1 MTTRIEPNLKGR
13 WPLTKTTLRVA
24 SMDSHCQSLGPGTR
38 VVVWLQGCCF
48 RCPGCI
54 APEMLAFRGGVPT
67 PVEALAE
74 QIIMLNGIDG
84 VTFSGGEPFMQA
96 PALANLIDQIRAR
109 RDLSFMSYSGFT
121 LNEIQA
127 RGEQGQLDLLSR
139 LDLLVDGRF
148 RRDDHATLLW
158 RGSQNQQ
165 IHFLSERHADLRN
178 SVNESAVSL
187 DLTINED
194 GSFHW
199 AGISPKGFRQ
209 AIERGMNIRDVIV
222 RPTGE
227 SR

>member
-13 WPLTKTTLRVA
+13 WPLTKTTLQVA
-24 SMDSHCQSLGPGTR
+24 SMDSQCRSLGPGTR
-38 VVVWLQGCCF
+38 AVVWLQGCCF

-54 APEMLAFRGGVPT
+54 APEMLAFRGGSPT
-67 PVEALAE
+67 PVEALAD
-74 QIIMLNGIDG
+74 QLIMLKGIDG
-84 VTFSGGEPFMQA
+84 ITFSGGEPFMQA
-96 PALANLIDQIRAR
+96 SALASLVDRIRAR

-121 LNEIQA
+121 LDEIRA
-127 RGEQGQLDLLSR
+127 GGEQGQLDLLSR

-148 RRDDHATLLW
+148 RRDEHATLLW

-165 IHFLSERHADLRN
+165 LHFLSERHADLRN
-178 SVNESAVSL
+178 CVNEPTVSL
-187 DLTINED
+187 DLTIDED

-209 AIERGMNIRDVIV
+209 AIERGMSSRGVMV